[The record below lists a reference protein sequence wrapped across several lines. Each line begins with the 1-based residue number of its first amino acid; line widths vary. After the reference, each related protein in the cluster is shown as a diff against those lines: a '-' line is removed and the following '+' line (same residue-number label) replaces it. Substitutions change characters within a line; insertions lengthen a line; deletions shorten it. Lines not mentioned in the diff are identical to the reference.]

1 MATVRFEHIGK
12 IYDGGVEAVIDLNL
26 EVKDHEFIV
35 FVGSSGCGK
44 STTLRML
51 AGLEDITSGNLYIDE
66 RRVNDVRPKDRDI
79 AMVFQNYAL
88 YPHMTVY
95 ENMSMGL
102 MLRKVDKEIIR
113 EKVEEVAASLQIS
126 ELLGRKPG
134 ELSGGQQQRVALG
147 RAIVRKPKVFL
158 MDEPLS
164 NLDAKLRQEMRA
176 EIIKLH
182 HRLDSTFLYVTH
194 DQTEAMTM
202 GHRIAVM
209 DKGVLRQVDTPQNLY
224 DLPKNLFVAG
234 FIGSPPM
241 NIRTLTAEK
250 REDGVRLFEGQ
261 FSVLLS
267 KRVRD
272 AVEWNGK
279 DRMPVFFGIRP
290 EAIEIVDIGSEGTL
304 LRGTVDIVEMVGAV
318 SYAHV
323 QVEGVN
329 TVVRCDSKKCP
340 KEGEQVALAF
350 WEEDLFLF
358 DGESEERIYPL

>member
-1 MATVRFEHIGK
+1 MATVKFEHIGK

-51 AGLEDITSGNLYIDE
+51 AGLEEITSGDLYIDE

-95 ENMSMGL
+95 ENMAMGL
-102 MLRKVDKEIIR
+102 MLRKVDKGIIR
-113 EKVEEVAASLQIS
+113 EKVEEVAASLKIS
-126 ELLGRKPG
+126 ELLARRPT

-209 DKGVLRQVDTPQNLY
+209 DGGVLQQVDTPQNLY
-224 DLPKNLFVAG
+224 DHPKNLFVAG

-241 NIRTLTAEK
+241 NIRKVTAER
-250 REDGVRLFEGQ
+250 REDGVRLAEEG
-261 FSVLLS
+261 FSLPLS
-267 KRVRD
+267 KKVRD
-272 AVEWNGK
+272 AIPWKEKGQLS
-279 DRMPVFFGIRP
+279 VFFGIRP
-290 EAIEIVDIGSEGTL
+290 EALEIVDVSSDGRPL
-304 LRGTVDIVEMVGAV
+304 LRGKVDIVEMVGAV
-318 SYAHV
+318 SYVHV
-323 QVEGVN
+323 LVEGLN
-329 TVVRCDSKKCP
+329 TVVRCDSKNRP
-340 KEGEQVALAF
+340 NEGEEVLLAF
-350 WEEDLFLF
+350 REEDAFLF
-358 DGESEERIYPL
+358 DGETEERIYP